1 MLKLKK
7 LLLLAAALILGTSLF
22 AQEVQKDRKLFLGA
36 NFGVGY
42 GQRQHKSS
50 GSGYLGIPYTRTS
63 DFIPFKGG
71 IDIAY
76 EAIEDISIGVYSAI
90 GTDYRK
96 EYQLFDLGALLLVG
110 INESSSL
117 ILGAGAH
124 SIDYKYNGGSFRLG
138 VLTPRNVYLMLDAT
152 YNYYVRKD
160 YYLPRNSTTTFSL
173 LISFGYRIF

>member
-7 LLLLAAALILGTSLF
+7 LLLLAGALILGTSLF

-36 NFGVGY
+36 NFGVGF

-90 GTDYRK
+90 GTDSRK
-96 EYQLFDLGALLLVG
+96 E
-110 INESSSL
+110 
-117 ILGAGAH
+117 
-124 SIDYKYNGGSFRLG
+124 
-138 VLTPRNVYLMLDAT
+138 
-152 YNYYVRKD
+152 
-160 YYLPRNSTTTFSL
+160 
-173 LISFGYRIF
+173 

>member
-1 MLKLKK
+1 
-7 LLLLAAALILGTSLF
+7 LGTSLF

-36 NFGVGY
+36 NFGVGL

-50 GSGYLGIPYTRTS
+50 VPYTGTS

-76 EAIEDISIGVYSAI
+76 EDIEDISIGVYSAI
-90 GTDYRK
+90 GTDSRK
-96 EYQLFDLGALLLVG
+96 EHQLFDLGALLLVG

-160 YYLPRNSTTTFSL
+160 YYSPRNSTTTFSL